1 MHVFIPVI
9 EIAILAIVINYL
21 LSLFWN
27 AKTIDLLIGLTV
39 LFCLFAV
46 SVFAH
51 MMVLHEVL
59 RFTIS
64 ILPITLIVLFQNEL
78 RLALSKL
85 SLRGTSGKQI
95 SEFDHFLDTL
105 AHSIYR
111 MSEKRVGAII
121 VLENKDTLEE
131 FAHNGVMLKAEF
143 SAELL
148 ESIFMNF
155 TPLHDGAVIIRAS
168 NILAAACILPLS
180 QDTSQLHRSI
190 GTRHRAGLGLSEITD
205 ALVIVVSEETGK
217 VSIAREGVMTRGVKV
232 DRFKG
237 IIRSIFNPPK
247 VAMRPRNIRE
257 WLRQ

>member
-1 MHVFIPVI
+1 MLIATPLI
-9 EIAILAIVINYL
+9 EIIVVTVIINYV

-27 AKTIDLLIGLTV
+27 PRSIDFVIGLSIIF
-39 LFCLFAV
+39 LLFAI
-46 SVFAH
+46 SLYAH
-51 MMVLHEVL
+51 MPVLHEIM
-59 RFTIS
+59 RFTIG
-64 ILPITLIVLFQNEL
+64 ILPLSLVILFQSEIRFAL
-78 RLALSKL
+78 GRLSFKGG
-85 SLRGTSGKQI
+85 RGRQI

-105 AHSIYR
+105 SHSIYR
-111 MSEKRVGAII
+111 MSEKRIGAII
-121 VLENKDTLEE
+121 VLENRDSLEE
-131 FAHNGVMLKAEF
+131 FARNGVMLKGEF
-143 SAELL
+143 SSELL

-155 TPLHDGAVIIRAS
+155 TPLHDGAVIIRGS
-168 NILAAACILPLS
+168 MILAAACILPLS

-205 ALVIVVSEETGK
+205 SLIVVVSEETGK

-247 VAMRPRNIRE
+247 VAIRPKNIRE